1 MNCNLTNFDGL
12 CSAPILEAKF
22 VEHSAAIWS
31 LDMEENEHLAISRG
45 EDGNLN
51 SKPPQA
57 LILHCKPLLS
67 NLRQKP

>member
-1 MNCNLTNFDGL
+1 M
-12 CSAPILEAKF
+12 
-22 VEHSAAIWS
+22 EHSAAIWS
-31 LDMEENEHLAISRG
+31 LDMEENGHLARG